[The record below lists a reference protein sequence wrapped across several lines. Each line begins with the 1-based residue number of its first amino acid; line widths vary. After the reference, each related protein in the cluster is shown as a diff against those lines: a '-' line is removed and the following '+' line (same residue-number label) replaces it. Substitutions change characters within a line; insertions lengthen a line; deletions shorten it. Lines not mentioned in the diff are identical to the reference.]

1 MASRRVR
8 SKTCHHPPSRRPGL
22 RSSSSCRHEQ
32 VPPANCKDEGLQ
44 PTCDV
49 ELPHHIMLEVLS
61 FLDTRAIVRGRRV
74 SRAFRTDAP
83 ALIDVLEFKKGQKFP
98 SATRMKVFS
107 RVNEVRVDGH
117 NSLVHAAAAGLR
129 GCPSSLR
136 RLTISRE
143 PSVAHQAPL
152 TKHATKNLC
161 ALPLRELEMRRIALA
176 FPEDLRMPAWDTLE
190 KLVIRDA
197 GVGDVSLAN
206 LVASIPAG
214 RPLPMRH
221 LDISRNIFGHEEV
234 MQPLAKALWSF
245 PHMDKLELTADRIS
259 SDGAKLVLRA
269 LLDGACPR
277 LRSVDLSLNFLH
289 DGVLEYLADGLGR
302 AGHGLQNLGKL
313 GIGGR
318 FSPDYGVTCFESIA
332 RALAAG
338 GLPKLDFLHLQGDV
352 GPPQVGPLLRKF
364 KLGACPNLAVVK
376 VERSSRFHPAEDP
389 ESTEDAVSSML
400 ELVTSSCAPRLREV
414 HVLGMNL
421 GKGLEWAEEERT
433 AFYRARNESSFHRL
447 ALAGARRGVM
457 IFV

>member
-1 MASRRVR
+1 MAPVNNN
-8 SKTCHHPPSRRPGL
+8 
-22 RSSSSCRHEQ
+22 EE
-32 VPPANCKDEGLQ
+32 DMQ
-44 PTCDV
+44 PICGV

-83 ALIDVLEFKKGQKFP
+83 ALIDMLDFKEGHEFP

-107 RVNEVRVDGH
+107 RVTEVRVDGD
-117 NSLVHAAAAGLR
+117 NSLVHAAAEGLR
-129 GCPSSLR
+129 GCPSTLR

-143 PSVAHQAPL
+143 PSVAHEAPL
-152 TKHATKNLC
+152 SEDATKDLC
-161 ALPLRELEMRRIALA
+161 ALPLRELETRRIALE
-176 FPEDLRMPAWDTLE
+176 FPSELRMPAWETLE

-197 GVGDVSLAN
+197 TLDDVALVN
-206 LVASIPAG
+206 LVASIPKG
-214 RPLPMRH
+214 PLPMRH
-221 LDISRNIFGHEEV
+221 LDISRNPFGHEKAV
-234 MQPLAKALWSF
+234 QPLAAALWSF
-245 PHMDKLELTADRIS
+245 PYMEKLELTADRIS

-269 LLDGACPR
+269 LLDGACPKIKS
-277 LRSVDLSLNFLH
+277 LDLSLNFLH
-289 DGVLEYLADGLGR
+289 DGVLEYLADGLGQ
-302 AGHGLQNLGKL
+302 AAHGLENLEKL

-318 FSPDYGVTCFESIA
+318 FSPDYGVTCFDAIA

-338 GLPKLDFLHLQGDV
+338 GLPKLNFLHLQGDV

-376 VERSSRFHPAEDP
+376 VERSSRGYPAEDP

-400 ELVTSSCAPRLREV
+400 ELVTSSCAPLLREV

-421 GKGLEWAEEERT
+421 GEGLEWAEEERT

-447 ALAGARRGVM
+447 ALAGANRGVM